1 MKKKITLILAIIVT
15 TMSWAQSPEK
25 MSYQAVVRDA
35 DNALVA
41 NQEVGMQI
49 SILQSTVSGSSV
61 YTETHTPTTN
71 TNGLVSLEIGTGTT
85 SDDFTTIDW
94 SAGPY
99 FIKTETDPEGGTNY
113 TITGTSQLM
122 SVPYALH
129 AKTAENITG
138 PLNETD
144 PTFTAWD
151 KSTGISITESQI
163 SDLSD
168 GSATNE
174 LNTSVALNGTDLEIT
189 DAGGTITTDLSSL
202 TTVVALE
209 RELFKTSGTFT
220 VPNDVTSIRVTMIGG
235 GGSGGSRGPGG
246 EFGAGGE
253 PGNYVRNQ
261 IVPVTPGA
269 TLAVTV
275 GAGGAPATCSIPW
288 INGCPGNQGGTSSVD
303 ALVTAT
309 GGAGGC
315 GSCLSGGDDKSGK
328 VGPFGTFGSGSDGI
342 DIFEVNS
349 DVGNPG
355 MVLIEY
361 YFW

>member
-1 MKKKITLILAIIVT
+1 MKKKITLLIGIVLT
-15 TMSWAQSPEK
+15 TISWAQSPEK

-35 DNALVA
+35 DNALVT
-41 NQEVGMQI
+41 QKPVGMQI
-49 SILQSTVSGSSV
+49 SILQGSVSGTAV
-61 YTETHTPTTN
+61 YTETHTPSTN
-71 TNGLVSLEIGTGTT
+71 VNGLVSLEIGTGAT
-85 SDDFTTIDW
+85 SDDFSTINW
-94 SAGPY
+94 SGGPY

-129 AKTAENITG
+129 AKTAENVTG
-138 PLNETD
+138 TLNETD
-144 PTFTAWD
+144 PIFTAWD
-151 KSTGISITESQI
+151 KSTGITITESQI

-168 GSATNE
+168 SSTTNE
-174 LNTSVALNGTDLEIT
+174 LNTSVALNGTNLEIT

-202 TTVVALE
+202 TTIALE
-209 RELFKTSGTFT
+209 RQLFKTSGTFT
-220 VPNDVTSIRVTMIGG
+220 VPSDVTSIRVTMIGG

-253 PGNYVRNQ
+253 AGNYVRNQ
-261 IVPVTPGA
+261 IVAVTPGA

-275 GAGGAPATCSIPW
+275 GTGGVPATCSIPW
-288 INGCPGNQGGTSSVD
+288 TNGCPGNPGGTSSVGT
-303 ALVTAT
+303 LVTAT

-315 GSCLSGGDDKSGK
+315 GSCLSGSDDKSGK
-328 VGPFGTFGSGSDGI
+328 IGPFGVFGSGSDGV
-342 DIFEVNS
+342 DVFEVNS
-349 DVGNPG
+349 AAGNPG